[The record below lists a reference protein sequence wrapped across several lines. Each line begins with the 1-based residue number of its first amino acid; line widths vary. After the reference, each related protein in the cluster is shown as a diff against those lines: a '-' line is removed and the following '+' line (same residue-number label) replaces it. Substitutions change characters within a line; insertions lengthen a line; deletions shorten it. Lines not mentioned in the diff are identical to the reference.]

1 MLTKLFIENLADD
14 DGAVMFEQMVVL
26 NLDCQCFR
34 LPDKGIKKPFFKN
47 LYL

>member
-34 LPDKGIKKPFFKN
+34 LPDKGIKKT
-47 LYL
+47 LL